1 MSGVKDKCVALLV
14 ALLMLAVAAQAQYA
28 NDWINYNQTYFK
40 IPVSKDGV
48 YKLSYSDLLNAGF
61 PVNAVDPRFIQLYH
75 RGKEQAIY
83 VKGQADAVFNSTD
96 YIQFYG
102 KKNDGTL
109 DSLLYRP
116 ASAQPHKYHNL
127 YSDTT
132 AYFLTYTLSPP
143 RGMRMDSVQLV
154 NVGNL
159 PAQSYQYAQRLLVLS
174 SNYMGG
180 YTAADVT
187 QATYFDVG
195 EGWSGQ
201 QLQQG
206 GTVDYVIDSVYN
218 GVPAAGN
225 PQIEIQ
231 LMGLDNITHGV
242 SVLVGSGL
250 RTLANIS
257 FTGFSTYTIKADLN
271 WSDVASDGTVHV
283 RIAAQSATTNRYQVS
298 TNYIKVTFPQSFDFA
313 NQKKKAFTLE
323 VNPGGQSFV
332 SITNAGTGMQL
343 WDVTDATNIVRI
355 QPSVSGSTVSS
366 VIPGT
371 SVAKKLLAFTSV
383 ITPKIMRISFRQIDP
398 TASNYII
405 ISHKVLMKPALT
417 YGDVVKAFAGYRA
430 SAAGGKYDT
439 LVVTV
444 DQLYNQFN
452 YGELS
457 PAAIYAFMKWM
468 VEKGSPKYLLL
479 LGKGKDVFSFS
490 PYRNIALQANEKYD
504 YVPSAG
510 FPGGDIAFT
519 AGLKG
524 TTFDPAVATG
534 RLPASTPLQIANY
547 LNKVIELESKPMQPW
562 AKELLHLSGGFHDA
576 TELATFRS
584 YVDGFKAIAEG
595 IYLGGNVTTK
605 SKTDIGLEKID
616 AEENINKGTNL
627 VTFFGHSSSSVTDI
641 DIGFVTDP
649 ALSYSNAGKY
659 PVFLINGCNSG
670 TVFTDQ
676 VTFGEDWIMAAGK
689 GARNFIASTSF
700 SFEIITRNYSTEF
713 YQVAFADSAYIKKG
727 IGEIQREAVKRFLA
741 NYGENVYTQAIAQQ
755 MLLTGDPALKL
766 FGTAVPDYA
775 VDNGA
780 ISLTSLD
787 NAPVTS
793 LSTSFALKII
803 VKNLG
808 AVNTNLFRLR
818 VIRTFNDNTTKTY
831 DSLYAP
837 VYYTDTLLFKIKNE
851 NGVSGFGNNLFTV
864 VVNPLGEIKEVS
876 QSNNSATLSYFIP
889 SNGTLNLYP
898 PPFGIVS
905 STAVNF
911 LFQDSNLMG
920 SQRNFQFQ
928 LDTVKTFTSPFLTT
942 ATVSGKVLAKK
953 SLTLLST
960 DSTVYYWRTKPV
972 KQSATDSADWMT
984 SSFVYINQSPEGW
997 AQTKFEQIT
1006 SDSIGGLS
1014 QNALS
1019 RTFDYL
1025 QSQSTIDVK
1034 SIGASSGSPYT
1045 NASIKVDGI
1054 EYNLIIQGLQCRQNT
1069 INLMAF
1075 DKSSLVPYPGI
1086 SFSYND
1092 LRSCGRMP
1100 KVINSFSYTEVETGN
1115 GDDLM
1120 QYVDNIGASDSV
1132 VVFSIGNPGYS
1143 LWSSNVLNKMGN
1155 LGIAASQITS
1165 LQDGEPVIIFARKGA
1180 PAGTATVYRSATTP
1194 AVNQDLSVSKKITGK
1209 FSSAKIKSVSIGPA
1223 RKWIKFVPQVTDVQA
1238 TDVAEFTIYGADLK
1252 GNQHVIASHVK
1263 TALDL
1268 SFVDPAVYPVLRVEL
1283 SMEDAIN
1290 LSPVKLRHWFVFFE
1304 SVADGLLYYEG
1315 PAEAQTVQEGE
1326 VFTGKYGFVNISG
1339 KSFTDS
1345 LQVKS
1350 TLASSA
1356 NVSSNQF
1363 KIKAPAPGDTTK
1375 FALTVNT
1382 VGKVG
1387 TNDVTVFVNP
1397 RVQPEQ
1403 YYENNVIDLAGYLKV
1418 NADHSAPALVVT
1430 VDGRYLRNGDFV
1442 SPSPAIR
1449 IRIHDENKFYFV
1461 TDTTKL
1467 TVLLSYPCA
1476 TETCAFTRINFSR
1489 NDVTWSPATASSDFE
1504 FSFSPQQ
1511 LAEGTYTLQVIAWD
1525 ASGNRSGATPYEISF
1540 AVKEATT
1547 LALSSVYPNPS
1558 HDYFNFGFVLS
1569 GNVLPDDFSL
1579 QIFSAEGKLL
1589 QDFSK
1594 ADVSGFVIGTNVLT
1608 WRASGE
1614 SGLLIYRLT
1623 VRANGKSVTQSGK
1636 LSLIR

>member
-1 MSGVKDKCVALLV
+1 MSGVKDKRVALLV
-14 ALLMLAVAAQAQYA
+14 VLLMLAVAAQAQYA
-28 NDWINYNQTYFK
+28 NDWINFNQTYFK

-48 YKLSYSDLLNAGF
+48 YKLTYSDLLNAGF

-96 YIQFYG
+96 FIQFYG

-116 ASAQPHKYHNL
+116 ASSQPHKYYNL

-154 NVGNL
+154 NVSNL
-159 PAQSYQYAQRLLVLS
+159 PAQAYQYAQRLRVLS
-174 SNYMGG
+174 SYYIAG
-180 YTAADVT
+180 AISSDVT
-187 QATYFDVG
+187 MQTFFDVC
-195 EGWSGQ
+195 EGWSSPP
-201 QLQQG
+201 LQQG
-206 GTVDYVIDSVYN
+206 GIADYVIDSVYN
-218 GVPAAGN
+218 GVPSAGN
-225 PQIEIQ
+225 PKIEIQ
-231 LMGLDNITHGV
+231 LMGLDNIPHGV
-242 SVLVGSGL
+242 DVRVGSSY
-250 RTLANIS
+250 RTLTSIN
-257 FTGFSTYTIKADLN
+257 FFGYTTYLVTGDLS
-271 WSDVASDGTVHV
+271 WSDVNADGTVNV

-298 TNYIKVTFPQSFDFA
+298 INYVKITFPQSFDFT
-313 NQKKKAFTLE
+313 NQKNKLFRLE
-323 VNPGGQSFV
+323 TNPGGQSFV
-332 SITNAGTGMQL
+332 SISNAGAGMQL
-343 WDVTDATNIVRI
+343 WDVTDVAQVVRI

-371 SVAKKLLAFTSV
+371 SVSKKLLAFTSV
-383 ITPKIMRISFRQIDP
+383 ITPKIIPVSFRQIDP
-398 TASNYII
+398 AASDYIV
-405 ISHKVLMKPALT
+405 ISNKALMKPALT
-417 YGDVVKAFAGYRA
+417 YSDVVRAFAGYRA
-430 SAAGGKYDT
+430 STAGGSYDT
-439 LVVTV
+439 LVVAM

-452 YGELS
+452 YGETA
-457 PAAIYAFMKWM
+457 PTAIYSFMKWM
-468 VEKGSPKYLLL
+468 VEKGNPKYLML
-479 LGKGKDVFSFS
+479 LGKGKDIWAFA
-490 PYRNIALQANEKYD
+490 PYTRNALDATQKFD
-504 YVPSAG
+504 FVPSAG
-510 FPGGDIAFT
+510 YPGGDIAFT

-524 TTFDPAVATG
+524 TTYDPSVATG
-534 RLPASTPLQIANY
+534 RLPASTPLQIATY

-584 YVDGFKAIAEG
+584 YVDGFKTIAEG

-616 AEENINKGTNL
+616 AEENINKGANL

-649 ALSYSNAGKY
+649 ALSYNNAGKY

-670 TVFTDQ
+670 TIFTDQ
-676 VTFGEDWIMAAGK
+676 VTFGEDWILAASK

-713 YQVAFADSAYIKKG
+713 YEVAFADSAYMKKG
-727 IGEIQREAVKRFLA
+727 IGDIHRESVKRFLA
-741 NYGENVYTQAIAQQ
+741 NYGENVYTKALAQQ

-766 FGTAVPDYA
+766 FGTTLPDYA
-775 VDNGA
+775 VDNGG
-780 ISLTSLD
+780 ITLTSLD
-787 NAPVTS
+787 GSPVTS
-793 LSTSFALKII
+793 LSSKFGLKII

-808 AVNTNLFRLR
+808 AVNANLFRLR

-837 VYYTDTLLFKIKNE
+837 VYYNDTLLFEIKNE

-864 VVNPLGEIKEVS
+864 VLNPLNEIKEVS

-905 STAVNF
+905 SPAVNF

-920 SQRNFQFQ
+920 SQRSFQFQ
-928 LDTVKTFTSPFLTT
+928 LDTIKTFTSPFLTT
-942 ATVSGKVLAKK
+942 ATVTGKVLAKK
-953 SLTLLST
+953 SVTLPST

-984 SSFVYINQSPEGW
+984 SSFIYINNSPEGW

-1014 QNALS
+1014 QNAIT

-1025 QSQSTIDVK
+1025 QTQSTIDVK
-1034 SIGASSGSPYT
+1034 SIGMSSASPYT

-1054 EYNLIIQGLQCRQNT
+1054 EYNLSIQGLQCRQNT
-1069 INLMAF
+1069 INLLAF

-1100 KVINSFSYTEVETGN
+1100 KVINSFAYNEVETGN
-1115 GDDLM
+1115 GDDLLK
-1120 QYVDNIGASDSV
+1120 YVDNIGASDSV
-1132 VVFSIGNPGYS
+1132 VLFSIGNAGYS

-1180 PAGTATVYRSATTP
+1180 PAGTATVYRSSTAP
-1194 AVNQDLSVSKKITGK
+1194 VVSQDVAVSKKITGK

-1223 RKWIKFVPQVTDVQA
+1223 RKWIKFVPQVMDVQA
-1238 TDVAEFTIYGADLK
+1238 TDVAEFTIYGVDLK
-1252 GNQHVIASHVK
+1252 GTQQVVASHVK

-1283 SMEDAIN
+1283 SMEDDIN

-1326 VFTGKYGFVNISG
+1326 LFKGNYGFINISG
-1339 KSFTDS
+1339 KSFPDS

-1350 TLASSA
+1350 MLSSSA
-1356 NVSSNQF
+1356 STSSNTF

-1375 FALTVNT
+1375 FALAVNT

-1387 TNDVTVFVNP
+1387 TNDVSVFVNP

-1403 YYENNVIDLAGYLKV
+1403 YYENNVIDLAGYLTVK
-1418 NADHSAPALVVT
+1418 ADATAPALVVT
-1430 VDGRYLRNGDFV
+1430 VDGRYLQNGDFV
-1442 SPSPAIR
+1442 SPSPR
-1449 IRIHDENKFYFV
+1449 IRVKLHDDNQFYFI
-1461 TDTTKL
+1461 TDTTKV
-1467 TVLLSYPCA
+1467 TVLLSYPCE
-1476 TETCAFTRINFSR
+1476 TGTCAFSRINYSR
-1489 NDVTWSPATASSDFE
+1489 NDVTWSPASATADFE
-1504 FSFSPQQ
+1504 FLFSPEQ
-1511 LAEGTYTLQVIAWD
+1511 LAEGTYVLQVIAAD
-1525 ASGNRSGATPYEISF
+1525 ASGNRSGATPYEVSF
-1540 AVKEATT
+1540 VVKDATT
-1547 LALSSVYPNPS
+1547 LALNSVYPNPS
-1558 HDYFNFGFVLS
+1558 HDYFNFSFVLS
-1569 GNVLPDDFSL
+1569 GNVLPDEFSL
-1579 QIFSAEGKLL
+1579 QIFSSEGKLL

-1594 ADVSGFVIGTNVLT
+1594 EDVSGFVIGTNTLSWPAT
-1608 WRASGE
+1608 GE